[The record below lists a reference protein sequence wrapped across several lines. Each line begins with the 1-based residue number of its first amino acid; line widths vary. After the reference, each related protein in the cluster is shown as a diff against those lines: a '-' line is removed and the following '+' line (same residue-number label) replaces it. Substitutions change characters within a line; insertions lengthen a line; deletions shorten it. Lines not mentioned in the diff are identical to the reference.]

1 VRAVKTSRPTPK
13 PTQVPSS
20 LPSSVPSAEPT
31 LSLASRWKDKFD
43 GVRDSQF
50 TGSNMLSLFDVEVN
64 GIDVSST
71 TSVGNGCAR
80 WNSFLSFMATKQIG
94 YYPAYITA
102 IKFDSLDSTV
112 ARNVTCRTVA
122 KSSQVTGL
130 LATAFRSSGQA
141 ATAVT
146 CSIDGSTVT
155 GTWTVGSCGSRPY
168 LRVASATTTLLQL
181 SPCNSSCDVVST
193 GEKTGV
199 IRGVGIALTANYPA
213 PDIISVNVTSP
224 SKTVI
229 SATVRTSGP
238 GLAYCAAYPTS
249 SFAAPSSPSAVIIA
263 GVSAW
268 TVGNVSRINVT
279 SLRPY
284 TEYTVLCGVSSQQGI
299 TTTVDTM
306 VFKAISVWTPCC
318 RTVSV
323 AIKSKNSL
331 LGSVVTN
338 AVVVTV
344 SSLPSSSLGLSFSL
358 TKGTNSYSL
367 LSPSTIAFSSKSAA
381 SANLAL
387 LTTTVSGDYN
397 VTVTLTGVE
406 QSAYEVVYVGG
417 NKRIRVFDSTQEPT
431 APSLSS
437 AVFSADGAN
446 ISMAF
451 DIATN
456 FGQLGGSR
464 FVCSKLFRFVGDDTS
479 TCLWDAA
486 GITVVVKPSYS
497 SSLIVGSNISLRS
510 EVIKAACP
518 ASLDC
523 SSWSFSSTSTV
534 FIASPTEPVAPVV
547 VIGAPSVI
555 GLCADLPLDIS
566 GSLGSGGRKWQAV
579 NIRVDSP
586 TLSNTTALESYFGRA
601 DVQRTLL
608 TSLRLT
614 VPSTHFESSS
624 LFSIS
629 IQLCNFLGSCG
640 LQQFVL
646 TVSALST
653 PVSIMGASV
662 RSQFTS
668 QSLTLKALAYT
679 ASCDTGDSSSSQLL
693 YSWSITSLSTSGALA
708 ISSVPTV
715 SDTSLYFVRSFALQP
730 LNSYDI
736 VVTITSAQTKLSSSA
751 AVTVS
756 VLQGSLVA
764 SIAGG
769 SYRSCRVGES
779 IEVDGSASYDS
790 DQANFGQ
797 AGLVFNWTSYQ
808 LLPSYSASCPILHS
822 SSSGVT
828 SWTVVGLANATNSTC
843 TVALALGLGSRH
855 ATASALL
862 YFVPVTTPVS
872 VLSTSSAS
880 VSHVSASSPV
890 TILASVGLQS
900 AQVTC
905 VWSVDSSAISL
916 TSDII
921 LTSATKLLPAA
932 SSSTTSGSMNLVF
945 KPSSWP
951 SGVQFTLFLTCSLG
965 SKSSVNSIDVST
977 NGSPSPGLFN
987 VTPTFG
993 YSLVTKFALTADA
1006 WTDDGDYPLT
1016 YEFGYSSPVDGRYAV
1031 ASSRSLT
1038 SSSTTILPSGLASAD
1053 HAVEC
1058 VLRVFDSLAAV
1069 SVEINFVQVN
1079 KTLYNSSALA
1089 AVLSDGVSNAGLDI
1103 DGLKQVVLA
1112 TAVTVNTVSCTSAPN
1127 CTILHRQPCSSVANT
1142 CGSCMTNYVGNGGA
1156 SNEPCVAITGAVFA
1170 NQSDAELT
1178 CQHDNDCPNAWYSCE
1193 LASLTCVSAS
1203 KSCSGNCSGNGDCE
1217 YVNTASGLSV
1227 STCLQSDMGCVAQ
1240 CSCRSGYYGTVC
1252 DISASEL
1259 AIKQDIRNELVSALT
1274 SVIYAESGTDS
1285 STLQAWASGLATV
1298 TAAPSEMT
1306 SDAVLS
1312 SLALV
1317 SYVLDTCTTNGFNFN
1332 SSASDLLLALD
1343 NCMSFAEE
1351 GSSDDDSSRRS
1362 LLAQTA
1368 STFRATVD
1376 AVATASLGDMI
1387 TGQDPTTVVQTN
1399 YRMNL
1404 QVVDDSSSSVSTET
1418 SVSVP
1423 LETAESKSGV
1433 SASRVSLTGAAG
1445 SNVALI
1451 SLKSRLFSS
1460 SDAVSTLASGAS
1472 SFGSYLANPMRLRVE
1487 GSNQCSSAGTSQL
1500 VTFKFRNAVSINA
1513 SQLTA
1518 QPNKTY
1524 TTVCKLGVEEVATY
1538 PCPFGSNITHTCTGL
1553 TNYVETSR
1561 CANRGTVPLCVLTN
1575 GANCTVSAFTD
1586 EWTECSCSLCDFN
1599 VSRTAVSSR
1608 RRRLDSVN
1616 TYVGEVQSL
1625 TTYLAY
1631 DFESATMNVES
1642 LNAHDVKDAAIILS
1656 TFAFVW
1662 GLMAMTIVGID
1673 FTGAGDAFD
1682 EMGRKLTVYLGY
1694 SEKERM
1700 GGVDPGQLSKKL
1712 AGKSG
1717 KSSAVVAAAPNDAM
1731 DLSSVTEDQAKDF
1744 IQAYVFTFFPNVYRD
1759 RPEALKFWYEIVH
1772 KHRYLSIFS
1781 KEKGLRKFVASLE
1794 VLTLLTAHMFLIAVL
1809 YDAQWPNDNG
1819 FCAAQTTQPSC
1830 LSQKSMFDSKKSL
1843 CSWHSVAESDA
1854 MSATTSTST
1863 SSGGYCLFQS
1873 PEYNPVIQVALT
1885 MIVIAFSGPINAMI
1899 SFIVKV
1905 IILSPTKEEVRE
1917 RERTIRTRRSSAI
1930 SAVSMVG
1937 GADTSQV
1944 DTAADVQQQERAHL
1958 GRMKKDKVIPF
1969 DSVALAESARSSHR
1983 LLDSLRRS
1991 SFRKTISESVARI
2004 PDVDESLV
2012 PYCMDDHKLRTTIVD
2027 LVNPRDK
2034 MLNTSSYLDYLSHV
2048 NMNITPDALL
2058 QEIRQLQTSIPSTSL
2073 TVPTGTRPR
2082 VYSAESL
2089 AAVQNADHQTTA
2101 TFENVSPD
2109 LLGKE
2114 LVTVKEEASVIINRL
2129 RALPQTMVGVKIL
2142 ELFVLDLL
2150 GRESAVAK
2158 LFANQRSAV
2167 GIKFVTSL
2175 WVKILAILVL
2185 VGFDI
2190 YFIIMCVAYG
2200 DLKGRKWQLNWM
2212 LSCLAYLFVDIF
2224 IKHVNIVF
2232 LVFYYIPEL
2241 IQKDTKSVKRR
2252 LGAAI
2257 HNFVHNSFRARRI
2270 NRSDSLGVNGNNARA
2285 SSRTV
2290 RKRMTTALSL
2300 SARKFSVTDYLF
2312 VSAAVARAFPTL
2324 LESSIVLS
2332 YRSLSLSQHQLKRLQ
2347 QQAATRTRA
2356 VAGGGE
2362 PNTTTY
2368 SSWWTTVKWNTIRS
2382 VATVTFI
2389 NLLISLGCQNIVVQ
2403 KIAVQTLDP
2412 LIMAVV
2418 ALIGQLIIQS
2428 TMVGVPVV
2436 ITILL
2441 LIALSIYWRTRMYV
2455 KRRRQLVV
2463 TNALTGRAVQ
2473 ADATAVPTAA
2483 VADQD
2488 SDIDNDP
2495 DEDADADQL
2504 DYEVEQ
2510 EHQEFGDVQQSALNE
2525 PDNID
2530 IGEEKDGDGG
2540 EDDCYH
2546 HDIIASPSQKK
2557 ALFVEGVVDRNFG
2570 GISPHIE
2577 LEIGPG
2583 SANNS
2588 AANSSRPDDF
2598 DDDEDDDFDEE
2609 DVGAHGIQ
2617 LHMRHND
2624 SFEIDID
2631 KVGVAGRK
2639 PRLRSFGS
2647 SLASSSVLEA
2657 NDNEDIDDAEEED
2670 YDDFDVDSEDVY
2682 AYGNRSHLRD
2692 DSGFTATADSSSTSS
2707 SMDTFHSPAAA
2718 RAPSQQLHVTSS
2730 SLSRHE
2736 SKREQH
2742 DVDEEFDDSNDDNND
2757 DDDFDDSDENE

>member
-1 VRAVKTSRPTPK
+1 VAGSSVCVACPSATSYGATVCMWPTSFPSGQPSVAPSKRPTSQPSAQPTNQPVSHPTSQPSGQPSKKPSSQPVAQPTLKPSSQPTRQPSARPSHKPTVQPTSQPTSQPIAHPTCKPTVQPTGQPTSQPIAHPTCKPTDQPTGQPTGQPTRKPSAHPTAQPTGRPTHQPTSRPTAGPTSQPTAQPSARPTSRPTSLPTAQPTRRPTSQPTRSPTACPTTSPSDEPTSEPTSQPTGQPTSQPSSQPTTRPTGQPSGLPTGVPTSDPTNEPSSQPTAHPTETPTGQPSTRPTSQPTAQPTAQPSSQPSSSPSSSPSKCPTSQPTAVPSRKPTAQPSRAPTLQPTSQPSRQPTGRPSSKPSSTPSSRPSGRPSGQPTREPTYVPTSSPSGQPTSLPSKRPSAAPSAQPTAKPSSRPSRAPSSHPSADPTRQPTGRPTTQPSSRPTRQPSSQPSARPSTQPSSRPSKRPSAQPSMHPSGQPTVQPTGQPTSSPVAVRAVKTSRPTPK

-50 TGSNMLSLFDVEVN
+50 TGSNMLSFFDVEVN

-80 WNSFLSFMATKQIG
+80 WNSFLSFLATKQIG

-828 SWTVVGLANATNSTC
+828 SWTG
-843 TVALALGLGSRH
+843 
-855 ATASALL
+855 
-862 YFVPVTTPVS
+862 
-872 VLSTSSAS
+872 
-880 VSHVSASSPV
+880 
-890 TILASVGLQS
+890 
-900 AQVTC
+900 
-905 VWSVDSSAISL
+905 
-916 TSDII
+916 
-921 LTSATKLLPAA
+921 
-932 SSSTTSGSMNLVF
+932 
-945 KPSSWP
+945 
-951 SGVQFTLFLTCSLG
+951 
-965 SKSSVNSIDVST
+965 
-977 NGSPSPGLFN
+977 
-987 VTPTFG
+987 
-993 YSLVTKFALTADA
+993 
-1006 WTDDGDYPLT
+1006 
-1016 YEFGYSSPVDGRYAV
+1016 
-1031 ASSRSLT
+1031 
-1038 SSSTTILPSGLASAD
+1038 
-1053 HAVEC
+1053 
-1058 VLRVFDSLAAV
+1058 
-1069 SVEINFVQVN
+1069 
-1079 KTLYNSSALA
+1079 
-1089 AVLSDGVSNAGLDI
+1089 
-1103 DGLKQVVLA
+1103 
-1112 TAVTVNTVSCTSAPN
+1112 
-1127 CTILHRQPCSSVANT
+1127 
-1142 CGSCMTNYVGNGGA
+1142 
-1156 SNEPCVAITGAVFA
+1156 
-1170 NQSDAELT
+1170 
-1178 CQHDNDCPNAWYSCE
+1178 
-1193 LASLTCVSAS
+1193 
-1203 KSCSGNCSGNGDCE
+1203 
-1217 YVNTASGLSV
+1217 
-1227 STCLQSDMGCVAQ
+1227 
-1240 CSCRSGYYGTVC
+1240 
-1252 DISASEL
+1252 
-1259 AIKQDIRNELVSALT
+1259 
-1274 SVIYAESGTDS
+1274 
-1285 STLQAWASGLATV
+1285 
-1298 TAAPSEMT
+1298 
-1306 SDAVLS
+1306 
-1312 SLALV
+1312 
-1317 SYVLDTCTTNGFNFN
+1317 
-1332 SSASDLLLALD
+1332 
-1343 NCMSFAEE
+1343 
-1351 GSSDDDSSRRS
+1351 
-1362 LLAQTA
+1362 
-1368 STFRATVD
+1368 
-1376 AVATASLGDMI
+1376 
-1387 TGQDPTTVVQTN
+1387 
-1399 YRMNL
+1399 
-1404 QVVDDSSSSVSTET
+1404 
-1418 SVSVP
+1418 
-1423 LETAESKSGV
+1423 
-1433 SASRVSLTGAAG
+1433 
-1445 SNVALI
+1445 
-1451 SLKSRLFSS
+1451 
-1460 SDAVSTLASGAS
+1460 
-1472 SFGSYLANPMRLRVE
+1472 
-1487 GSNQCSSAGTSQL
+1487 
-1500 VTFKFRNAVSINA
+1500 
-1513 SQLTA
+1513 
-1518 QPNKTY
+1518 
-1524 TTVCKLGVEEVATY
+1524 
-1538 PCPFGSNITHTCTGL
+1538 
-1553 TNYVETSR
+1553 
-1561 CANRGTVPLCVLTN
+1561 
-1575 GANCTVSAFTD
+1575 
-1586 EWTECSCSLCDFN
+1586 
-1599 VSRTAVSSR
+1599 
-1608 RRRLDSVN
+1608 
-1616 TYVGEVQSL
+1616 
-1625 TTYLAY
+1625 
-1631 DFESATMNVES
+1631 
-1642 LNAHDVKDAAIILS
+1642 
-1656 TFAFVW
+1656 
-1662 GLMAMTIVGID
+1662 
-1673 FTGAGDAFD
+1673 
-1682 EMGRKLTVYLGY
+1682 
-1694 SEKERM
+1694 
-1700 GGVDPGQLSKKL
+1700 
-1712 AGKSG
+1712 
-1717 KSSAVVAAAPNDAM
+1717 
-1731 DLSSVTEDQAKDF
+1731 
-1744 IQAYVFTFFPNVYRD
+1744 
-1759 RPEALKFWYEIVH
+1759 
-1772 KHRYLSIFS
+1772 
-1781 KEKGLRKFVASLE
+1781 
-1794 VLTLLTAHMFLIAVL
+1794 
-1809 YDAQWPNDNG
+1809 
-1819 FCAAQTTQPSC
+1819 
-1830 LSQKSMFDSKKSL
+1830 
-1843 CSWHSVAESDA
+1843 
-1854 MSATTSTST
+1854 
-1863 SSGGYCLFQS
+1863 
-1873 PEYNPVIQVALT
+1873 
-1885 MIVIAFSGPINAMI
+1885 
-1899 SFIVKV
+1899 
-1905 IILSPTKEEVRE
+1905 
-1917 RERTIRTRRSSAI
+1917 
-1930 SAVSMVG
+1930 
-1937 GADTSQV
+1937 
-1944 DTAADVQQQERAHL
+1944 
-1958 GRMKKDKVIPF
+1958 
-1969 DSVALAESARSSHR
+1969 
-1983 LLDSLRRS
+1983 
-1991 SFRKTISESVARI
+1991 
-2004 PDVDESLV
+2004 
-2012 PYCMDDHKLRTTIVD
+2012 
-2027 LVNPRDK
+2027 
-2034 MLNTSSYLDYLSHV
+2034 
-2048 NMNITPDALL
+2048 
-2058 QEIRQLQTSIPSTSL
+2058 
-2073 TVPTGTRPR
+2073 
-2082 VYSAESL
+2082 
-2089 AAVQNADHQTTA
+2089 
-2101 TFENVSPD
+2101 
-2109 LLGKE
+2109 
-2114 LVTVKEEASVIINRL
+2114 
-2129 RALPQTMVGVKIL
+2129 
-2142 ELFVLDLL
+2142 
-2150 GRESAVAK
+2150 
-2158 LFANQRSAV
+2158 
-2167 GIKFVTSL
+2167 
-2175 WVKILAILVL
+2175 
-2185 VGFDI
+2185 
-2190 YFIIMCVAYG
+2190 
-2200 DLKGRKWQLNWM
+2200 
-2212 LSCLAYLFVDIF
+2212 
-2224 IKHVNIVF
+2224 
-2232 LVFYYIPEL
+2232 
-2241 IQKDTKSVKRR
+2241 
-2252 LGAAI
+2252 
-2257 HNFVHNSFRARRI
+2257 
-2270 NRSDSLGVNGNNARA
+2270 
-2285 SSRTV
+2285 
-2290 RKRMTTALSL
+2290 
-2300 SARKFSVTDYLF
+2300 
-2312 VSAAVARAFPTL
+2312 
-2324 LESSIVLS
+2324 
-2332 YRSLSLSQHQLKRLQ
+2332 
-2347 QQAATRTRA
+2347 
-2356 VAGGGE
+2356 
-2362 PNTTTY
+2362 
-2368 SSWWTTVKWNTIRS
+2368 
-2382 VATVTFI
+2382 
-2389 NLLISLGCQNIVVQ
+2389 
-2403 KIAVQTLDP
+2403 
-2412 LIMAVV
+2412 
-2418 ALIGQLIIQS
+2418 
-2428 TMVGVPVV
+2428 
-2436 ITILL
+2436 
-2441 LIALSIYWRTRMYV
+2441 
-2455 KRRRQLVV
+2455 
-2463 TNALTGRAVQ
+2463 
-2473 ADATAVPTAA
+2473 
-2483 VADQD
+2483 
-2488 SDIDNDP
+2488 
-2495 DEDADADQL
+2495 
-2504 DYEVEQ
+2504 
-2510 EHQEFGDVQQSALNE
+2510 
-2525 PDNID
+2525 
-2530 IGEEKDGDGG
+2530 
-2540 EDDCYH
+2540 
-2546 HDIIASPSQKK
+2546 
-2557 ALFVEGVVDRNFG
+2557 
-2570 GISPHIE
+2570 
-2577 LEIGPG
+2577 
-2583 SANNS
+2583 
-2588 AANSSRPDDF
+2588 
-2598 DDDEDDDFDEE
+2598 
-2609 DVGAHGIQ
+2609 
-2617 LHMRHND
+2617 
-2624 SFEIDID
+2624 
-2631 KVGVAGRK
+2631 
-2639 PRLRSFGS
+2639 
-2647 SLASSSVLEA
+2647 
-2657 NDNEDIDDAEEED
+2657 
-2670 YDDFDVDSEDVY
+2670 
-2682 AYGNRSHLRD
+2682 
-2692 DSGFTATADSSSTSS
+2692 
-2707 SMDTFHSPAAA
+2707 
-2718 RAPSQQLHVTSS
+2718 
-2730 SLSRHE
+2730 
-2736 SKREQH
+2736 
-2742 DVDEEFDDSNDDNND
+2742 
-2757 DDDFDDSDENE
+2757 